1 MYQPTEQGPSPT
13 PSPQAARRGVNRAG
27 AVVLVALLVAVG
39 SLLVGTTRSPSST
52 ANATTTG
59 EFAPTER
66 QSKVARLV
74 SSMFERSHYRQA
86 PVNDP
91 VSSLVLDRYL
101 ESIDGSRSYF
111 LASDIQEFEQ
121 YRYELDD
128 AITTGKLEPAFAI
141 FNRFQERNRERMAY
155 AIKLLDTEPDFAL
168 DESFEFDREHA
179 PWPVTKA
186 ELDDVWRKRVK
197 NDALSLML
205 TDKTW
210 PETRDILRKRYE
222 RVGKRSEQIS
232 GDDVFENFM
241 NAFAHVF
248 DPHSSYFSPRN
259 SEEYRIQMSLS
270 YEGIGASLQSIDD
283 YVTIMEILPGGSAQQ
298 NGELKAQDRI
308 LAVGQG
314 KDGKMV
320 DVVGWRLDDVVQL
333 IRGPNGSFVRLQVQP
348 GNAPPGT
355 QEHLLVL
362 PRSKITLEAQAAKK
376 EIRKVKRGDKELKVG
391 VITVPSFY
399 QDYNARAAGDEDY
412 RSTTR
417 DVHKLLDEIK
427 AEGGVD
433 GLVLDLRANGGGHL
447 SEAIGLVN
455 LFVPKGPVVQLRET
469 GGRVEVLESED
480 KQVAYDGPL
489 TILVDRFSASASEIF
504 AAAMQDYG
512 RGLVIG
518 QETYGKGS
526 VQNLY
531 PLDRYA
537 LGQDPGYGQLT
548 VTIGMYYRVTGDST
562 QNRGV
567 MPDLTLP
574 SPISVEEVGESSRD
588 GSLPWNR
595 IRSATFSREG
605 AYATLLPELQREHDA
620 RIAGDA
626 NFQYALREISAIE
639 QMRTEKSVSLN
650 LAKRKAERETRTQE
664 QLSRENAR
672 RKALG
677 EPELKVATEM
687 KDPPPDAVLGEAA
700 QVTADLS
707 QLEPRF
713 LARANDPTAKT
724 D

>member
-1 MYQPTEQGPSPT
+1 
-13 PSPQAARRGVNRAG
+13 VNRAG
-27 AVVLVALLVAVG
+27 AAVLAILLLAVG
-39 SLLVGTTRSPSST
+39 SLLLGTARSPTAT
-52 ANATTTG
+52 ANATSTD
-59 EFAPTER
+59 FAPTER
-66 QSKVARLV
+66 HAKVARLV

-101 ESIDGSRSYF
+101 ESIDGSRSY
-111 LASDIQEFEQ
+111 LLESDVKEFEK

-141 FNRFQERNRERMAY
+141 FNRFQSRNRERMAF
-155 AIKLLDTEPDFAL
+155 ALKELDTEPDFTL
-168 DESFEFDREHA
+168 DESFDFDREHA
-179 PWPVTKA
+179 PWAKSTA
-186 ELDDVWRKRVK
+186 ELDDLWRKRVK

-210 PETRDILRKRYE
+210 VETRDILKKRYE
-222 RVGKRSEQIS
+222 RVAKRSEQITA
-232 GDDVFENFM
+232 DDVFENFM
-241 NAFAHVF
+241 NAFAAVF

-333 IRGPNGSFVRLQVQP
+333 IRGPNGSFVRLQIQP
-348 GNAPPGT
+348 GNAPPGS
-355 QEHLLVL
+355 QERVLTL

-376 EIRKVKRGDKELKVG
+376 EIRKVKRGDKELTIG

-427 AEGGVD
+427 AAGGVD
-433 GLVLDLRANGGGHL
+433 GLVLDLRENGGGHL

-469 GGRVEVLESED
+469 GGRVEVLESDVKE
-480 KQVAYDGPL
+480 VAYDGPL

-512 RGLVIG
+512 RGLIIG

-567 MPDLTLP
+567 LPDLTLP
-574 SPISVEEVGESSRD
+574 SAISTKEVGESSRE

-595 IRSATFSREG
+595 IRTAEFSREG
-605 AYATLLPELQREHDA
+605 AYAPLLPELQRAHDE
-620 RIAGDA
+620 RIAGDP
-626 NFQYALREISAIE
+626 NFQYAVGEIAAIE
-639 QMRTEKSVSLN
+639 KMRAAKSVSLN
-650 LAKRKAERETRTQE
+650 LDKRKAERELRTQE
-664 QLSRENAR
+664 QLARENSRRQAR
-672 RKALG
+672 G
-677 EPELKVATEM
+677 EPALKAATEI
-687 KDPPPDAVLGEAA
+687 KDPPDAMLGEAA
-700 QVTADLS
+700 EITADLS

-713 LARANDPTAKT
+713 MARTGAAGKGG
-724 D
+724 

>member
-1 MYQPTEQGPSPT
+1 
-13 PSPQAARRGVNRAG
+13 
-27 AVVLVALLVAVG
+27 
-39 SLLVGTTRSPSST
+39 
-52 ANATTTG
+52 
-59 EFAPTER
+59 
-66 QSKVARLV
+66 
-74 SSMFERSHYRQA
+74 
-86 PVNDP
+86 
-91 VSSLVLDRYL
+91 VLDRYL

-111 LASDIQEFEQ
+111 LASDIQEFEK

-128 AITTGKLEPAFAI
+128 AITTGRLEPAFAI
-141 FNRFQERNRERMAY
+141 FNRFQSRNRERMAY
-155 AIKLLDTEPDFAL
+155 ALKLLETEPDFKV

-179 PWPVTKA
+179 PWA
-186 ELDDVWRKRVK
+186 ASSDELDELWRKRVK

-205 TDKTW
+205 ADKTW
-210 PETRDILRKRYE
+210 AETRDVLRKRYE
-222 RVGKRSEQIS
+222 RVAKRSEQITA
-232 GDDVFENFM
+232 DDVFENFM

-259 SEEYRIQMSLS
+259 SEEYRIAMSLS

-283 YVTIMEILPGGSAQQ
+283 FVTIMEILPGGSAQQ
-298 NGELKAQDRI
+298 NGELKANDRI

-333 IRGPNGSFVRLQVQP
+333 IRGPNGSFVRLQIQP

-355 QEHLLVL
+355 QEHVLTL
-362 PRSKITLEAQAAKK
+362 PRTKITLEAQAAKK

-391 VITVPSFY
+391 VVTVPSFY

-417 DVHKLLDEIK
+417 DVRKLLDEIK

-433 GLVLDLRANGGGHL
+433 GLVLDLRENGGGHL

-480 KQVAYDGPL
+480 KEAAYSGPL

-512 RGLVIG
+512 RGLVLG
-518 QETYGKGS
+518 QQTYGKGS

-574 SPISVEEVGESSRD
+574 SAISTDEVGESSRD

-595 IRSATFSREG
+595 IRSSDFSREG
-605 AYATLLPELQREHDA
+605 AFTPLLPELQQEHEA
-620 RIAGDA
+620 RIAGDP
-626 NFQYALREISAIE
+626 NFRFAVSEIAALEK
-639 QMRTEKSVSLN
+639 MRAEKSVSLN
-650 LAKRKAERETRTQE
+650 LAKRKAEREARTQE
-664 QLSRENAR
+664 QLARENAR
-672 RKALG
+672 RQTLG
-677 EPELKVATEM
+677 EPVLKAATEI
-687 KDPPPDAVLGEAA
+687 KDPPDAILGEAA
-700 QVTADLS
+700 EITADLS
-707 QLEPRF
+707 RLEPKF
-713 LARANDPTAKT
+713 VAKASNS
-724 D
+724 DKGG

>member
-1 MYQPTEQGPSPT
+1 VYQPADQEPSS
-13 PSPQAARRGVNRAG
+13 PSDTARRRQGVTRAG
-27 AVVLVALLVAVG
+27 AAILAVLVLAVG
-39 SLLVGTTRSPSST
+39 TLLLGTAKAPSAS
-52 ANATTTG
+52 ANATTADFT
-59 EFAPTER
+59 PTER
-66 QSKVARLV
+66 QAKVARLV

-91 VSSLVLDRYL
+91 VSSLVLDHYL
-101 ESIDGSRSYF
+101 ESLDGARSYF
-111 LASDIQEFEQ
+111 LASDIAEFEK

-128 AITTGKLEPAFAI
+128 AITTGRLEPAFAI
-141 FNRFQERNRERMAY
+141 FNRFQQRNRERMAY
-155 AIKLLDTEPDFAL
+155 ALKLLETEPDFKL
-168 DESFEFDREHA
+168 DETFEFDREHA
-179 PWPVTKA
+179 PWAKTPA
-186 ELDDVWRKRVK
+186 ELDELWRKRVK

-210 PETRDILRKRYE
+210 AETSDILRKRYE
-222 RVGKRSEQIS
+222 RVAKRSEQITA
-232 GDDVFENFM
+232 DDVFENFM
-241 NAFAHVF
+241 NSFAHVF

-283 YVTIMEILPGGSAQQ
+283 YVTIMEILPGGSAQAS
-298 NGELKAQDRI
+298 GELKAQDRI
-308 LAVGQG
+308 MAVGQD

-348 GNAPPGT
+348 ANAPPGS
-355 QEHLLVL
+355 QERIVTL
-362 PRSKITLEAQAAKK
+362 PRKKITLEAQAAKK
-376 EIRKVKRGDKELKVG
+376 EIRTITRGDQALKVG
-391 VITVPSFY
+391 IITVPSFY
-399 QDYNARAAGDEDY
+399 QDYNARAAGDDDY

-417 DVHKLLDEIK
+417 DVRKLLDEIK
-427 AEGGVD
+427 AAGGVA
-433 GLVLDLRANGGGHL
+433 GLVLDLRENGGGHL

-480 KQVAYDGPL
+480 SGVAYDGPL

-567 MPDLTLP
+567 MPDLALP
-574 SPISVEEVGESSRD
+574 SAISTEEVGESSRD

-595 IRSATFSREG
+595 IRPAEFRREG

-620 RIAGDA
+620 RVATDPD
-626 NFQYALREISAIE
+626 FQYAVKEIASIE
-639 QMRTEKSVSLN
+639 TMRNQKSVSLN
-650 LAKRKAERETRTQE
+650 LARRKAEREARTQE
-664 QLSRENAR
+664 QLARENAR
-672 RKALG
+672 RSALG
-677 EPELKVATEM
+677 EPRLASATEIT
-687 KDPPPDAVLGEAA
+687 DPPDAILGEAA
-700 QVTADLS
+700 EITADLS
-707 QLEPRF
+707 RLEPRF
-713 LARANDPTAKT
+713 MARATPERK
-724 D
+724 

>member
-1 MYQPTEQGPSPT
+1 MYQPVDHGPSSTT
-13 PSPQAARRGVNRAG
+13 PPARRPGVTRAG
-27 AVVLVALLVAVG
+27 AAVLATMVLAVG
-39 SLLVGTTRSPSST
+39 TLLLGTARAPSAAAS
-52 ANATTTG
+52 ATTTD
-59 EFAPTER
+59 FAPTER
-66 QSKVARLV
+66 HAKVARLV

-101 ESIDGSRSYF
+101 ESIDGSRGYF
-111 LASDIQEFEQ
+111 LQSDIDEFEK

-128 AITTGKLEPAFAI
+128 AITTGKVEPAFVI
-141 FNRFQERNRERMAY
+141 FNRFQQRNRERMAY
-155 AIKLLDTEPDFAL
+155 ALKLLDSEPDFSV

-179 PWPVTKA
+179 PWPKTTA
-186 ELDDVWRKRVK
+186 ELDELWRKRVK

-210 PETRDILRKRYE
+210 AETHDVLKKRYE
-222 RVGKRSEQIS
+222 RVAKRSEQVTA
-232 GDDVFENFM
+232 DDVFEIFM
-241 NAFAHVF
+241 NSFANVF

-283 YVTIMEILPGGSAQQ
+283 YVTIMEILPGGSAQE
-298 NGELKAQDRI
+298 NGSLKANDRI

-333 IRGPNGSFVRLQVQP
+333 IRGPNGSFVRLQIQP
-348 GNAPPGT
+348 GNAPPGS
-355 QEHLLVL
+355 QEHMLVL
-362 PRSKITLEAQAAKK
+362 PRKKITLEAQAAKQ
-376 EIRKVKRGDKELKVG
+376 EIRKIKRGDKELKIG
-391 VITVPSFY
+391 VVTVPSFY
-399 QDYNARAAGDEDY
+399 QDYNARAAGDDEY

-417 DVHKLLDEIK
+417 DVRKLLDEIK
-427 AEGGVD
+427 AAGGVD
-433 GLVLDLRANGGGHL
+433 GLVLDLRENGGGHL

-480 KQVAYDGPL
+480 KGVAYDGPL

-567 MPDLTLP
+567 MPDVTLP
-574 SPISVEEVGESSRD
+574 SPISVEQVGESSRP

-595 IRSATFSREG
+595 IRPAQFRREG
-605 AYATLLPELQREHDA
+605 QYATLLPDLQHEHDA
-620 RIAGDA
+620 RIANDPE
-626 NFQYALREISAIE
+626 FQFALQEIAALDH
-639 QMRTEKSVSLN
+639 MRMEKSVSLN
-650 LAKRKAERETRTQE
+650 LAKRKAERELRTQQ
-664 QLSRENAR
+664 QLARENAR

-677 EPELKVATEM
+677 QPELKTATET
-687 KDPPPDAVLGEAA
+687 KDDPHEPPDAILTEAA
-700 QVTADLS
+700 HITADLS
-707 QLEPRF
+707 QLEPRY
-713 LARANDPTAKT
+713 LARAQLKPPGG
-724 D
+724 

>member
-1 MYQPTEQGPSPT
+1 
-13 PSPQAARRGVNRAG
+13 
-27 AVVLVALLVAVG
+27 VLVALLLAVG
-39 SLLVGTTRSPSST
+39 TLLLGTARSPSAT
-52 ANATTTG
+52 ANATTTTD
-59 EFAPTER
+59 FAPTER
-66 QSKVARLV
+66 QAKVARLV

-111 LASDIQEFEQ
+111 LASDIQEFEK

-141 FNRFQERNRERMAY
+141 FNRFQQRNRERMAY
-155 AIKLLDTEPDFAL
+155 AIKLLDTEPDFKAN
-168 DESFEFDREHA
+168 ETFEFDREKA
-179 PWPVTKA
+179 PWATTKA
-186 ELDDVWRKRVK
+186 ELDELWRKRVK
-197 NDALSLML
+197 NDAVSLML

-210 PETRDILRKRYE
+210 PEARDILKKRYE
-222 RVGKRSEQIS
+222 RVAKRSEQITA
-232 GDDVFENFM
+232 DDVFENFM

-333 IRGPNGSFVRLQVQP
+333 IRGPNGSFVRLQIQP

-355 QEHLLVL
+355 QERILTL

-376 EIRKVKRGDKELKVG
+376 EIRKVKRGDKEMRIG

-433 GLVLDLRANGGGHL
+433 GLVLDLRENGGGHL

-469 GGRVEVLESED
+469 GGRVEVLESETPE
-480 KQVAYDGPL
+480 VAYDGPL

-567 MPDLTLP
+567 QPDLSLP
-574 SPISVEEVGESSRD
+574 SAISTEEVGESSRD

-595 IRSATFSREG
+595 IRSADFRREG
-605 AYATLLPELQREHDA
+605 AYAPLLPELQREHDA
-620 RIAGDA
+620 RIQKDP
-626 NFQYALREISAIE
+626 NFQFTLSEIGALE
-639 QMRTEKSVSLN
+639 QMRNEKSVSLN
-650 LAKRKAERETRTQE
+650 LEQRKAERASRTE
-664 QLSRENAR
+664 AQLARENAR
-672 RKALG
+672 RQALG
-677 EPELKVATEM
+677 EPVLKSATEI
-687 KDPPPDAVLGEAA
+687 KDPPDAMLGEAA
-700 QVTADLS
+700 EITADLS

-713 LARANDPTAKT
+713 MARVSAAEEKR
-724 D
+724 

>member
-1 MYQPTEQGPSPT
+1 VYQPVEPGPT
-13 PSPQAARRGVNRAG
+13 PSPSAPARGRGINRAG
-27 AVVLVALLVAVG
+27 AAVLVVLLLAVATLL
-39 SLLVGTTRSPSST
+39 LGTARAPSAS
-52 ANATTTG
+52 ANATTTTG
-59 EFAPTER
+59 FAPTER
-66 QSKVARLV
+66 HAKVARLV

-101 ESIDGSRSYF
+101 ESLDGSRSYF
-111 LASDIQEFEQ
+111 LASDVKEFEQ

-128 AITTGKLEPAFAI
+128 AITTGKLDPAFTI
-141 FNRFQERNRERMAY
+141 FNRFQQRNRERMAH
-155 AIKLLDTEPDFAL
+155 ALKLLDTEPDFTL

-179 PWPVTKA
+179 AWAASQA
-186 ELDDVWRKRVK
+186 ELDDLWRKRVK

-210 PETRDILRKRYE
+210 AETREVLKKRYE
-222 RVGKRSEQIS
+222 RVAKRSEQVTA
-232 GDDVFENFM
+232 DDVFENFM

-314 KDGKMV
+314 KDGKLV

-333 IRGPNGSFVRLQVQP
+333 IRGPNGSFVRLQIQP
-348 GNAPPGT
+348 GNAPPGA
-355 QEHLLVL
+355 QERILVL

-376 EIRKVKRGDKELKVG
+376 EIRKVRRGDQELKVG

-399 QDYNARAAGDEDY
+399 QDYNARAAGDEQY

-427 AEGGVD
+427 AAGGVD
-433 GLVLDLRANGGGHL
+433 GLVLDLRENGGGHL

-469 GGRVEVLESED
+469 GGRVEVLESDVKE
-480 KQVAYDGPL
+480 VAYDGPL

-512 RGLVIG
+512 RGLIIG

-567 MPDLTLP
+567 LPDLTLP
-574 SPISVEEVGESSRD
+574 SAISTKEVGESSRE

-595 IRSATFSREG
+595 IRSAEFSREG
-605 AYATLLPELQREHDA
+605 AYAPLLPELQRAHDE
-620 RIAGDA
+620 RIAGDP
-626 NFQYALREISAIE
+626 NFQYAVGEISAIE
-639 QMRTEKSVSLN
+639 KMRAAKSVSLN
-650 LAKRKAERETRTQE
+650 LDKRKAERELRTQE
-664 QLSRENAR
+664 QLARENSR
-672 RKALG
+672 RQASG
-677 EPELKVATEM
+677 EPALKAATEI
-687 KDPPPDAVLGEAA
+687 KDPPDAMLGEAA
-700 QVTADLS
+700 EITADLS

-713 LARANDPTAKT
+713 MARTGAAGKGG
-724 D
+724 

>member
-1 MYQPTEQGPSPT
+1 MP
-13 PSPQAARRGVNRAG
+13 AAPAPRRGVNRAG
-27 AVVLVALLVAVG
+27 AAVLVALLLAVAT
-39 SLLVGTTRSPSST
+39 LLLGTARSPSAS
-52 ANATTTG
+52 ANATTTTA
-59 EFAPTER
+59 FAPTER
-66 QSKVARLV
+66 QAKVARLV

-101 ESIDGSRSYF
+101 ESLDGSRSYF
-111 LASDIQEFEQ
+111 LASDIKEFEQ

-141 FNRFQERNRERMAY
+141 FNRFQQRNRERMAH
-155 AIKLLDTEPDFAL
+155 AMKLLDTEPDFTV
-168 DESFEFDREHA
+168 DEAFEFDREHA
-179 PWPVTKA
+179 PWATSQA
-186 ELDDVWRKRVK
+186 ELDEVWRKRVK
-197 NDALSLML
+197 NDAVSLML

-210 PETRDILRKRYE
+210 AETRDVLKKRYE
-222 RVGKRSEQIS
+222 RVAKRSEQITS
-232 GDDVFENFM
+232 DDVFENFM
-241 NAFAHVF
+241 NSFAHVF

-333 IRGPNGSFVRLQVQP
+333 IRGPNGSIVRLQIQP
-348 GNAPPGT
+348 GNASPGA
-355 QEHLLVL
+355 QERVLSL
-362 PRSKITLEAQAAKK
+362 PRSKITLDAQAAKK

-433 GLVLDLRANGGGHL
+433 GLVLDLRENGGGHL

-469 GGRVEVLESED
+469 GGRVEVLESEVPE
-480 KQVAYDGPL
+480 VAYDGPL

-567 MPDLTLP
+567 QPDLVLP
-574 SPISVEEVGESSRD
+574 SAISAAEVGESSRD

-595 IRSATFSREG
+595 IRSAEYSREG
-605 AYATLLPELQREHDA
+605 AYARLLPELQREHDA
-620 RIAGDA
+620 RIAGDP
-626 NFQYALREISAIE
+626 NFQFTVNEISALDK
-639 QMRTEKSVSLN
+639 MRNEKSVSLN
-650 LAKRKAERETRTQE
+650 LAKRKAERTTRTAE
-664 QLSRENAR
+664 QLARENAR
-672 RKALG
+672 RQSLG
-677 EPELKVATEM
+677 EPALKAATEI
-687 KDPPPDAVLGEAA
+687 KDLPDAILGEAA
-700 QVTADLS
+700 EITADLS

-713 LARANDPTAKT
+713 LARVSETKKAP
-724 D
+724 